1 MRKVRLCL
9 KGLLYSVLFLLAFL
23 LLYGLSSVLLSR
35 ILVNEKVVPEKAVT
49 LYLLSNGMHT
59 DILMPLTN
67 EVFDWQKVVS
77 SQQVQDTEAP

>member
-35 ILVNEKVVPEKAVT
+35 ILVNKKVVPEKAVT
-49 LYLLSNGMHT
+49 LYL
-59 DILMPLTN
+59 
-67 EVFDWQKVVS
+67 
-77 SQQVQDTEAP
+77 